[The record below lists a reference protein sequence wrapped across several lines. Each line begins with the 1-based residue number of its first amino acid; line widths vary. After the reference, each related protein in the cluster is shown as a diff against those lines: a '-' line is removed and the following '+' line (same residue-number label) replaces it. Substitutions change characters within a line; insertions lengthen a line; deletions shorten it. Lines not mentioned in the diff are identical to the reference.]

1 MKRRREERV
10 LPAARQNNP
19 DMIGLAEKAQVA
31 VIDVLMQADPSGSIA
46 RALLENLL
54 QSVDE
59 LSVKDPQEQVAPI
72 PKDIL
77 DYRNFA
83 KRIAVGLEQ
92 EEGLRLRIM
101 SVIEQRMLP
110 WYLSCYMDYSYDY
123 KQFDINIRPN
133 DNRLKMTKKQSV
145 YPYFS
150 ITFEQYA
157 ELQTVTSDDELF
169 EHLYAIIKE
178 NKPKFFDELMKLTR
192 EVANGEREA
201 ILEKERKAK
210 EWSQW

>member
-1 MKRRREERV
+1 M
-10 LPAARQNNP
+10 QINP
-19 DMIGLAEKAQVA
+19 SD
-31 VIDVLMQADPSGSIA
+31 DIA
-46 RALLENLL
+46 LALLESLT
-54 QSVDE
+54 Q
-59 LSVKDPQEQVAPI
+59 PVAVASINDQQIALARI
-72 PKDIL
+72 PKEISE
-77 DYRNFA
+77 YREYA

-201 ILEKERKAK
+201 ILEKEKKAK
-210 EWSQW
+210 AWSQW